1 MRFKTA
7 LLPLAGLT
15 IATAACAPVDPG
27 FGEALAYDKVAQTVN
42 PDPQYPEDAAQ
53 AGSDGVHAQKA
64 TERYR
69 KGTTKPVQVIR
80 SNSAGGGSG
89 SGSGSGGSGPQ

>member
-1 MRFKTA
+1 MCFKTA

-15 IATAACAPVDPG
+15 IVAAGCAPVDPG
-27 FGEALAYDKVAQTVN
+27 FGEALTYDKVAQTVN
-42 PDPQYPEDAAQ
+42 PDPQYPEDAVQ

-80 SNSAGGGSG
+80 STSGSG
-89 SGSGSGGSGPQ
+89 GSGSGGSGGSGPQ